1 MRRVTKRIVVALGV
15 VALAGGLA
23 GCSGDPTAKEVAA
36 LNKSNI
42 QRVANLYTAFQTYKG
57 GRGPKSDAEFKE
69 FITAFDA
76 DKLKMMGVNSG
87 DLGALFTS
95 ERDGKPFKVRYG
107 VGGGRGSVDAVVF
120 EQDGTAGKKQV
131 GFTTGKVEEVDD
143 STYQHLLAAKPA
155 NGGKAGPATK
165 GGGRPSG
172 PPAGAPTGPNGPNPR
187 T

>member
-57 GRGPKSDAEFKE
+57 GRGPKSEAEFKE

-120 EQDGTAGKKQV
+120 EQDGVGGTKQV
-131 GFTTGKVEEVDD
+131 GFTTGKVEDLDD
-143 STYQHLLAAKPA
+143 ATYQQLWAAKPA
-155 NGGKAGPATK
+155 APTKAASTKAAPNGA
-165 GGGRPSG
+165 GRPSG
-172 PPAGAPTGPNGPNPR
+172 PPSGAPTGPR